1 MEGKKEEKAAC
12 RKPVVD
18 LVPAVHLVVRVLLVV
33 LGMTDLSAVVVA
45 ALGLVLE
52 MRSQHSKN

>member
-1 MEGKKEEKAAC
+1 MKEEKAAC

-18 LVPAVHLVVRVLLVV
+18 LVPAAHSVVRVLLVV